1 MNTDEGIWKCKQC
14 HKYVYMF
21 FIFHFG
27 DVDKDKPG
35 CRISNLFDGIGL
47 YL

>member
-1 MNTDEGIWKCKQC
+1 MRAISKC
-14 HKYVYMF
+14 F
-21 FIFHFG
+21 LFHFD
-27 DVDKDKPG
+27 DVGKDKPG

>member
-1 MNTDEGIWKCKQC
+1 MKTQPM
-14 HKYVYMF
+14 HKFVCMF
-21 FIFHFG
+21 FMFHFREVG
-27 DVDKDKPG
+27 KDKPG